1 MTTHPPCLA
10 WREKL
15 ALRRE
20 DLSPV
25 EQQALD
31 AHLAT
36 CQVCSAALA
45 DYHFFE
51 ARLDALPP
59 PMIKPLPR
67 LSPLFFA
74 ATTTEIAPSGESTPV
89 VLPTTQPRRSLPTR
103 RTLTAVWRT
112 LSVAVVGLLIVTSVI
127 LFSQLAQMGQAAH
140 PLGPDTRCE
149 LGQHTGAV
157 TAVAWSPNGAYI
169 ATASQDHS
177 VTVWNAQNCTLL
189 NTYWGHSST
198 VEALAWSHNSQL
210 LASASDDGT
219 VQIWN
224 ALTATST
231 PLLTYRQHHSTV
243 LAVAWSPD
251 DQEIASGG
259 DDDQLLVWNART
271 GSTLWQYMDEEVNQT
286 EPIDAVAWSPDGSK
300 IAIGSWN
307 DLVQV
312 FDARQGNSPL
322 YSYDGYSG
330 RVNAIAWSPNSQYI
344 AAASDDSSVQIWR
357 VNAQQESNAPVST
370 YTVAGGSISAVAWSP
385 DGQFVASGG
394 TDNTVHVWNA
404 FTRTTIKVYS
414 EHTSSIT
421 SLAWKPAPATAS
433 SDELVS
439 GSSDHTALVWSVSG
453 M

>member
-10 WREKL
+10 WRDRL

-20 DLSPV
+20 DLSLAD
-25 EQQALD
+25 QQALD
-31 AHLAT
+31 AHLST
-36 CQVCSAALA
+36 CQVCAAALA

-59 PMIKPLPR
+59 PTIKPLPR

-74 ATTTEIAPSGESTPV
+74 ARTEASEPARAMPQPGTT
-89 VLPTTQPRRSLPTR
+89 PRRARQKR
-103 RTLTAVWRT
+103 RPLAPVWHA
-112 LSVAVVGLLIVTSVI
+112 LSVAVVGLLIITSVL
-127 LFSQLAQMGQAAH
+127 LFRQLAQAGQGAH

-157 TAVAWSPNGAYI
+157 TAVAWSPNGDDI

-177 VTVWNAQNCTLL
+177 VTVWNALNCALL

-198 VEALAWSHNSQL
+198 VEALAWSHNSQF

-219 VQIWN
+219 VQVWN
-224 ALTATST
+224 ALNATST
-231 PLLTYRQHHSTV
+231 PSLTYRQHHSTV

-271 GSTLWQYMDEEVNQT
+271 GTTIWSYIDQQVNQT

-312 FDARQGNSPL
+312 FDARQGNGPL

-330 RVNAIAWSPNSQYI
+330 RVNAIAWSPNNQYI
-344 AAASDDSSVQIWR
+344 AAASDDSSVQIWQA
-357 VNAQQESNAPVST
+357 NAPQEMDAPVST
-370 YTVAGGSISAVAWSP
+370 YTVAEGSISAVAWSP
-385 DGQFVASGG
+385 DGQYVASGG
-394 TDNTVHVWNA
+394 TDDTVHVWNA
-404 FTRTTIKVYS
+404 FTGTTLKTYHG
-414 EHTSSIT
+414 HTSSIT
-421 SLAWKPAPATAS
+421 SLSWKPAPSTAS

-439 GSSDHTALVWSVSG
+439 GSSDHTALVWSVNG